1 MSDLLNLL
9 ANIKKEAW
17 EDAASVENSLKEA
30 QELRAKRLT
39 NDTENTQTVWRG
51 KELVPQNNLMAEVM
65 TMPGREPSF
74 IQALPGFHGY
84 NMGISETLPI
94 KGILPRAKGNTE
106 WLTWAGAIWE
116 GKKRIPTDSVTIT
129 QKPLIVQVDIS
140 KRFINYSID
149 DLMTYVT
156 GEMARSI
163 DADTE
168 FAILNADNTDES
180 TGNINCNDAK
190 PSTTFADG
198 ADDLSLLFSDSIRK
212 HMLDNSLTMNIGTLE
227 WSHFIA
233 VRQKLGKYAIRLNDL
248 MLLMDSIC
256 YHKALTLDEFKKAN
270 ENGRASTI
278 YEGAI
283 SNIAW
288 VDLFLPESF
297 PATES
302 DGTVSSTASNNTKGW
317 FIYLYKPAVQFW
329 FGQDMEIEVWNIPG
343 KGKSIIGTYEFG
355 FAIVNQKAWETDN
368 WIYWGINVEGLSIS
382 WS

>member
-212 HMLDNSLTMNIGTLE
+212 HMLDNSLTVNVGTLE
-227 WSHFIA
+227 WSHFIM

-270 ENGRASTI
+270 ENGRSSTI

-302 DGTVSSTASNNTKGW
+302 DGTVSSTAANNTKGW

-343 KGKSIIGTYEFG
+343 KGKSIIGTYEFW
-355 FAIVNQKAWETDN
+355 FAIVNKKAWETDN
-368 WIYWGINVEGLSIS
+368 WIYGGINVEGLSIS

>member
-1 MSDLLNLL
+1 MTDLLNLL
-9 ANIKKEAW
+9 ANIKKEAGF
-17 EDAASVENSLKEA
+17 DAAEVENSLNEA
-30 QELRAKRLT
+30 KELRAKRLT

-51 KELVPQNNLMAEVM
+51 KELVPQNNLIAQVM
-65 TMPGREPSF
+65 TMPGRQPSF
-74 IQALPGFHGY
+74 IQALPGFHGF

-94 KGILPRAKGNTE
+94 KGILPRAKGNSE
-106 WLTWAGAIWE
+106 WLTGAGAINE

-129 QKPLIVQVDIS
+129 QKPLIIQVDIS

-156 GEMARSI
+156 GEMARCI
-163 DADTE
+163 DVDTE
-168 FAILNADNTDES
+168 FAILNADSTDTA

-198 ADDLSLLFSDSIRK
+198 ADDLSLQFDTSIRK
-212 HMLDNSLTMNIGTLE
+212 YMLDNSLTVNVGTLE
-227 WSHFIA
+227 WTHFIA
-233 VRQKLGKYAIRLNDL
+233 VRQKLGKYAIMLNDL

-270 ENGRASTI
+270 ENGRSSTI
-278 YEGAI
+278 FEGAI

-302 DGTVSSTASNNTKGW
+302 DGTVSSTAANNTKGW
-317 FIYLYKPAVQFW
+317 FIYLYKPAIQFW

-343 KGKSIIGTYEFG
+343 KGKSIIGTYEFW
-355 FAIVNQKAWETDN
+355 FAIVNKKAWETDN
-368 WIYWGINVEGLSIS
+368 WIYGGINVTGLTVS

>member
-39 NDTENTQTVWRG
+39 NNTENTQTVWRG

-198 ADDLSLLFSDSIRK
+198 TDDLSLLFSDSIRK
-212 HMLDNSLTMNIGTLE
+212 HMLDNSLTVNVGTLE
-227 WSHFIA
+227 WSHFII

-270 ENGRASTI
+270 ENGRNSTI

-302 DGTVSSTASNNTKGW
+302 DGTVSSTAANNTKGW

-343 KGKSIIGTYEFG
+343 KGKSIIGTYEFW
-355 FAIVNQKAWETDN
+355 FAIVNKKAWETDN
-368 WIYWGINVEGLSIS
+368 WIYGGINVEGVSIS

>member
-1 MSDLLNLL
+1 MTDLLNLL
-9 ANIKKEAW
+9 ANIKKEAGF
-17 EDAASVENSLKEA
+17 DAAEVENSLNEA
-30 QELRAKRLT
+30 KELRAKRLT

-51 KELVPQNNLMAEVM
+51 KELVPQNNLIAQVM
-65 TMPGREPSF
+65 TMPGRQPSF
-74 IQALPGFHGY
+74 IQALPGFHGF

-106 WLTWAGAIWE
+106 WLTGAGAINE

-129 QKPLIVQVDIS
+129 QKPLILQVDIS

-163 DADTE
+163 DVDTE
-168 FAILNADNTDES
+168 FAILNADSTDEA
-180 TGNINCNDAK
+180 TGNINCVDAK

-198 ADDLSLLFSDSIRK
+198 EDDLSLQFDTSIRK
-212 HMLDNSLTMNIGTLE
+212 YMLDNSLTVDVWTLE
-227 WSHFIA
+227 WTHFIA
-233 VRQKLGKYAIRLNDL
+233 VRQKLGKYAIMLNDL

-270 ENGRASTI
+270 ENGRSSTI

-297 PATES
+297 PATTS
-302 DGTVSSTASNNTKGW
+302 DGTVSATAANNTKGW
-317 FIYLYKPAVQFW
+317 FIYLYKPAIQYW

-343 KGKSIIGTYEFG
+343 KGKSIIGTYEFW
-355 FAIVNQKAWETDN
+355 FAIVNKKAWETDN
-368 WIYWGINVEGLSIS
+368 WIYGGINVAGLTA
-382 WS
+382 

>member
-1 MSDLLNLL
+1 MTDLLNLL
-9 ANIKKEAW
+9 ANIKKEAGF
-17 EDAASVENSLKEA
+17 DAAEVENSLNEA
-30 QELRAKRLT
+30 KELRAKRLT

-51 KELVPQNNLMAEVM
+51 KELVPQNNLIAQVM
-65 TMPGREPSF
+65 TMPGRQPSF
-74 IQALPGFHGY
+74 IQALPGFHGF

-94 KGILPRAKGNTE
+94 KGILPRAKGNSE
-106 WLTWAGAIWE
+106 WLTGAGAINE

-129 QKPLIVQVDIS
+129 QKPLILQVDIS

-163 DADTE
+163 DVDTE
-168 FAILNADNTDES
+168 FAILNADSTDEA
-180 TGNINCNDAK
+180 TGNINCVDAK

-198 ADDLSLLFSDSIRK
+198 EDDLSLQFDTSIRK
-212 HMLDNSLTMNIGTLE
+212 YMLDNSLTVDVWTLE
-227 WSHFIA
+227 WTHFIA
-233 VRQKLGKYAIRLNDL
+233 VRQKLGKYAIMLNDL

-270 ENGRASTI
+270 ENGRSSTI

-297 PATES
+297 PATTS
-302 DGTVSSTASNNTKGW
+302 DGTVSATAANNTKGW
-317 FIYLYKPAVQFW
+317 FIYLYKPAIQYW

-343 KGKSIIGTYEFG
+343 KGKSIIGTYEFW
-355 FAIVNQKAWETDN
+355 FAIVNKKAWETDN
-368 WIYWGINVEGLSIS
+368 WIYGGINVAGLTA
-382 WS
+382 

>member
-1 MSDLLNLL
+1 MTDLLNLL
-9 ANIKKEAW
+9 ANIKKEAGF
-17 EDAASVENSLKEA
+17 DAAEVENSLNEA
-30 QELRAKRLT
+30 KELRAKRLT

-51 KELVPQNNLMAEVM
+51 KELVPQNNLIAQVM
-65 TMPGREPSF
+65 TMPGRQPSF
-74 IQALPGFHGY
+74 IQALPGFHGF

-94 KGILPRAKGNTE
+94 KGILPRAKGNSE
-106 WLTWAGAIWE
+106 WLTGAGAINE

-129 QKPLIVQVDIS
+129 QKPLILQVDIS

-163 DADTE
+163 DVDTE
-168 FAILNADNTDES
+168 FAILNADSTDES
-180 TGNINCNDAK
+180 TGNINCVDAK

-198 ADDLSLLFSDSIRK
+198 EDDLSLQFDTSIRK
-212 HMLDNSLTMNIGTLE
+212 YMLDNSLTVDVWTLE
-227 WSHFIA
+227 WTHFIA
-233 VRQKLGKYAIRLNDL
+233 VRQKLGKYAIMLNDL

-270 ENGRASTI
+270 ENGRSSTI
-278 YEGAI
+278 FEGAI

-297 PATES
+297 PATTS
-302 DGTVSSTASNNTKGW
+302 DGTVSATAANNTKGW
-317 FIYLYKPAVQFW
+317 FIYLYKPAIQYW

-355 FAIVNQKAWETDN
+355 FAIVNKKAWETDN
-368 WIYWGINVEGLSIS
+368 WIYWGINVSGLTVS